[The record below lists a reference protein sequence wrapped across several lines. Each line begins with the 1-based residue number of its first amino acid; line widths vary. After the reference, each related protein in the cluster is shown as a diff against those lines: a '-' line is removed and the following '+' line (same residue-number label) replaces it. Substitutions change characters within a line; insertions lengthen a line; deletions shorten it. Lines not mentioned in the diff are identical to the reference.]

1 MCKKLLTTCI
11 FAISFTANANF
22 YIDMQKE
29 QIVPTS
35 HSSVPGYKLLTGDYF
50 GKVYQVGTPF
60 DLCGVSSEGENQAI
74 EDAMYFILPSG
85 WYAYI
90 DEQVTAFPTVSW
102 SSSDDYFLDV
112 LGHMGKN
119 YGLNFV
125 VDWEQKLVQIQVDE
139 DFTQPNIE
147 QPTII
152 TDSDGDREVYIYTK
166 PAAKNGFLLKN
177 GKIIPVTAG

>member
-1 MCKKLLTTCI
+1 
-11 FAISFTANANF
+11 
-22 YIDMQKE
+22 
-29 QIVPTS
+29 
-35 HSSVPGYKLLTGDYF
+35 
-50 GKVYQVGTPF
+50 
-60 DLCGVSSEGENQAI
+60 
-74 EDAMYFILPSG
+74 
-85 WYAYI
+85 
-90 DEQVTAFPTVSW
+90 
-102 SSSDDYFLDV
+102 
-112 LGHMGKN
+112 MGKN